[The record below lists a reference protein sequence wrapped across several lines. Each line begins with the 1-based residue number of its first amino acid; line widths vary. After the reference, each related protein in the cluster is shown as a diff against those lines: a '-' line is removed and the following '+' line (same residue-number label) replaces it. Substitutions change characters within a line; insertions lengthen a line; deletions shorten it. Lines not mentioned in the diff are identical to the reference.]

1 MKREVNKLSQ
11 QKALVA
17 GSACVVIL
25 FLLTIRVFYIQVF
38 MSDFL
43 QEKAFQ
49 QQTRDRLIKAV
60 RGDIVDRNLEIL
72 ASTETVVSISV
83 INAQIKNME
92 LVVKTLS
99 DKLNLSYDY
108 VLKKAEKEVALE
120 RIATKVSKEI
130 GDEIRQ
136 LKIDG
141 IVIDEDVKRV
151 YPYNN
156 LASQVIGFVGKD
168 NQGII
173 GLEAKYDKYLKGE
186 QGKILSET
194 DGKGNKMPGGNE
206 YRIEPTKGY
215 NLVTSIDYTLQKYTE
230 QTLENALLQTGAK
243 RGAIILMDPNN
254 GEILAM
260 ANKPDFDLNQPFTIN
275 DELLSVKWDTLS
287 GEEQNNE
294 LNKMWRN
301 FSINDTYEPGSTFK
315 IFTSVAGFE
324 ENKLSFDTHFNC
336 SGSVNVAGVNIRCW
350 RSPRSHGS
358 LNFIGGIQNSCNP
371 VFIKI
376 AEDVGIDG
384 FYKHITNLG
393 FNQKT
398 GIDLSGEASGILHKK
413 DNVGPIELAT
423 MSFGQSFQ
431 VTPIQ
436 MLKGAGIVING
447 GTNITPHFCMKI
459 VDDNYNIIYE
469 YEEENKKQ
477 VISKETSDKMK
488 EVLEMVVYS
497 GTGNKTYIPGLRV
510 GGKTATSEKLPRG
523 NGKYIASFLAFAPAD
538 APQVVALV
546 LIDEP
551 VGAYYGGQV
560 AGPIMKEVLEN
571 TLPYLNIEPIYKD
584 EELKLDEVLNIV
596 VPDLKGKTVLEA
608 KKMSEELGFILEFSN
623 KDDNINDKIITDQF
637 PDAMETI
644 NKGEEIIISFD

>member
-1 MKREVNKLSQ
+1 MNKTVSKLTK
-11 QKALVA
+11 QKALIA
-17 GSACVVIL
+17 GILCCIAL
-25 FLLTIRVFYIQVF
+25 FLLIIRVFYIQVF

-43 QEKAFQ
+43 QDKAYE

-60 RGDIVDRNLEIL
+60 RGDIVDRNFEVL

-83 INAQIKNME
+83 INAQIKDMD

-99 DKLNLSYDY
+99 DKLALDYDY
-108 VLKKAEKEVALE
+108 VLKKSEKKVALE

-136 LKIDG
+136 LKISG

-173 GLEAKYDKYLKGE
+173 GLEAKYDEYLRGE
-186 QGKILSET
+186 QGKILTET
-194 DGKGNKMPGGNE
+194 DGKGMKMPGGGE
-206 YRIEPTKGY
+206 YRVEPQNGY
-215 NLVTSIDYTLQKYTE
+215 NLVTSIDYTLQEYTE
-230 QTLENALLQTGAK
+230 QTLENALLQTQAK

-260 ANKPDFDLNQPFTIN
+260 ANKPDFDLNDPFTIN
-275 DELLSVKWDTLS
+275 DENLASIWDSLSS
-287 GEEQNNE
+287 EEQNNN

-315 IFTSVAGFE
+315 IFTSAAGFE
-324 ENKLSFDTHFNC
+324 ENKLSFESRFNC
-336 SGSVNVAGVNIRCW
+336 TGSVNVAGVNIRCW

-358 LNFIGGIQNSCNP
+358 ENFLEGIQNSCNP

-376 AEDVGIDG
+376 AEDIGVDA
-384 FYKHITNLG
+384 FYKNILNFG

-398 GIDLSGEASGILHKK
+398 GIDLSGEASGILHKI
-413 DNVGPIELAT
+413 DNVGPVELAT

-431 VTPIQ
+431 VTPLQ
-436 MLKGAGIVING
+436 MLKGAAILVNG
-447 GTNITPHFCMKI
+447 GYNITPHFGTKI
-459 VDDNYNIIYE
+459 IDDDFNIIYE
-469 YEEENKKQ
+469 YDTKNNERI
-477 VISKETSDKMK
+477 ISEETSNKIK
-488 EVLEMVVYS
+488 EALELVVYS

-538 APQVVALV
+538 DPKVVALV

-571 TLPYLNIEPIYKD
+571 ALPYLKIEPIYRD
-584 EELKLDEVLNIV
+584 EELKLEEVMNVV
-596 VPDLKGKTVLEA
+596 VPDLKGKTLLEA
-608 KKMSEELGFILEFSN
+608 KKISEELGFIIETESQKDIEN
-623 KDDNINDKIITDQF
+623 KMIIIEQF
-637 PDAMETI
+637 PAPEEII
-644 NKGEEIIISFD
+644 NRGEEIILYFD